1 MASVGVVKRIAVAG
15 GIGSG
20 KTAVTDYLASRH
32 GAWIVDADLV
42 AREILD
48 PGTPSYHA
56 VIDAFGTSVVSTSGS
71 IHREILAEIVFT
83 NDAARKRLNSITHPA
98 IGVEI
103 LHRLESSPDV
113 TLAVVALP
121 LFRPFHREAFA
132 LNEVWCVV
140 TSPDEALR
148 RLTEFRSFSPDDA
161 LSRIRSQMT
170 ASEMSIL
177 CDEVIANDGTLEEL
191 HVTVDDLVA
200 KLGK

>member
-1 MASVGVVKRIAVAG
+1 
-15 GIGSG
+15 
-20 KTAVTDYLASRH
+20 
-32 GAWIVDADLV
+32 
-42 AREILD
+42 
-48 PGTPSYHA
+48 
-56 VIDAFGTSVVSTSGS
+56 
-71 IHREILAEIVFT
+71 
-83 NDAARKRLNSITHPA
+83 
-98 IGVEI
+98 
-103 LHRLESSPDV
+103 
-113 TLAVVALP
+113 
-121 LFRPFHREAFA
+121 
-132 LNEVWCVV
+132 VV